1 MRALR
6 YAILNI
12 AKNLFIKYLGTY
24 KQTQITEK
32 ARRGLLRKWDDRDQ
46 ARTRTNERQDR
57 QINPKITEL
66 WTTESLLRYCSWF
79 TFIRSDVMNR
89 CAEENFE
96 ENKKRKNEII
106 THIFISLMVHIVL
119 WRLVVPR
126 DRSVF

>member
-46 ARTRTNERQDR
+46 ARTRTN
-57 QINPKITEL
+57 
-66 WTTESLLRYCSWF
+66 
-79 TFIRSDVMNR
+79 
-89 CAEENFE
+89 
-96 ENKKRKNEII
+96 
-106 THIFISLMVHIVL
+106 
-119 WRLVVPR
+119 
-126 DRSVF
+126 